1 MTSPRAEYMRDY
13 QRVLRARE
21 RDEKEEKVKVK
32 YCPKCKTRR
41 KVSEFPKNRAR
52 KDGLGQYCRECDNG
66 RGKGEHE
73 HVYVRYG
80 NSEPFCF
87 KCYFAEKKKQRETRI
102 PATDEAVRLRA
113 NLSRDRKGKQQ

>member
-1 MTSPRAEYMRDY
+1 MTTPRAEYMRDY

-21 RDEKEEKVKVK
+21 RDEKEERVKVK
-32 YCPKCKTRR
+32 YCPKCKSRR

-52 KDGLGQYCRECDNG
+52 ADGLGQYCRECDNG

-73 HVYVRYG
+73 HVYIRYKG

-87 KCYFAEKKKQRETRI
+87 KCYFAEKKKQRTQRI

-113 NLSRDRKGKQQ
+113 NLSRDKKGK